1 MAKKTILSSGPSAD
15 NPFAAALSQALGGY
29 TPDPTSAGGSDEE
42 PNAEGDAL
50 RGWVHIG
57 FEKKGRAGKTVTTLE
72 FVDLE
77 TAEGG
82 SEAAAQW
89 VKKLKTHCGV
99 GGSLD
104 GTWALLQGDVRTAV
118 EGQLKKWGFRTKR
131 IGG

>member
-29 TPDPTSAGGSDEE
+29 TPYPTSAGGSDEE

-89 VKKLKTHCGV
+89 VKKLRAHCGV

-104 GTWALLQGDVRTAV
+104 GTWALLQGDVRSSV
-118 EGQLKKWGFRTKR
+118 EAQLKKWGFRTKR

>member
-29 TPDPTSAGGSDEE
+29 TPDPTTAGGSDEE
-42 PNAEGDAL
+42 PNTEGDVL

-104 GTWALLQGDVRTAV
+104 GTWALLQGDVRSSV
-118 EGQLKKWGFRTKR
+118 EAQLNKWGFRTKR

>member
-1 MAKKTILSSGPSAD
+1 MAKKSVVSSGPAVE

-29 TPDPTSAGGSDEE
+29 TPDPNSTTGAEE
-42 PNAEGDAL
+42 EQDAQGDAL

-77 TAEGG
+77 TAEDGR
-82 SEAAAQW
+82 EAAAQW

-104 GTWALLQGDVRTAV
+104 GTWALLQGDVRSAV
-118 EGQLKKWGFRTKR
+118 EAQLKKWGFRTKR

>member
-15 NPFAAALSQALGGY
+15 NPFTAALSQALGGY
-29 TPDPTSAGGSDEE
+29 TPDPNSGAGMEE
-42 PNAEGDAL
+42 ETDAEGEAL

-77 TAEGG
+77 AADGG
-82 SEAAAQW
+82 SEATSQW

-99 GGSLD
+99 GGSVD
-104 GTWALLQGDVRTAV
+104 GTWALLQGDVRNAV
-118 EGQLKKWGFRTKR
+118 EAQLKKWGFRTKR

>member
-1 MAKKTILSSGPSAD
+1 MAKKSVLSSGPSAD

-29 TPDPTSAGGSDEE
+29 TPDPNAASEPENDSAAAGSEE
-42 PNAEGDAL
+42 

-77 TAEGG
+77 NTEGG
-82 SEAAAQW
+82 REAAALW

-99 GGSLD
+99 GGSID
-104 GTWALLQGDVRTAV
+104 GTWALLQGDVRNAA
-118 EGQLKKWGFRTKR
+118 ESQLKNWGFRTKR